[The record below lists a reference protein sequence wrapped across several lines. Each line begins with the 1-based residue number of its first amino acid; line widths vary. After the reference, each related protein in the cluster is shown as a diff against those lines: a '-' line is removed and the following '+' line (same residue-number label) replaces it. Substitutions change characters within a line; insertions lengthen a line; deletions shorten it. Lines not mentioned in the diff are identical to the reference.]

1 MGSQGSREPVTKN
14 KTKIANRL
22 LNHSELV
29 HCQIHKYFFA
39 TLTLHL
45 IIGVGLKLRL
55 SNFHLGTNFLGHWDL
70 KIPVANFLGHWV
82 QNPSSAPPFY
92 DPNFRKLRK

>member
-29 HCQIHKYFFA
+29 RCQIHKYFFA

-45 IIGVGLKLRL
+45 ISK
-55 SNFHLGTNFLGHWDL
+55 NFPQ
-70 KIPVANFLGHWV
+70 KAC
-82 QNPSSAPPFY
+82 SSLVFPMY
-92 DPNFRKLRK
+92 STD